1 MFTIKQ
7 KNPEYFGP
15 EVRGKIIFQKF
26 QSKTKDLCF
35 EVFLLSLGLE
45 KTNGIALTICLFL
58 GSSLAVYIFAPF
70 MISNAK
76 DSSCGV
82 GWADTHSGF

>member
-45 KTNGIALTICLFL
+45 KNERHFNLSSPFLINKGGHIA
-58 GSSLAVYIFAPF
+58 S
-70 MISNAK
+70 
-76 DSSCGV
+76 
-82 GWADTHSGF
+82 